1 MRDTRFIFVEGIM
14 GSGKSTTAWFLT
26 EQLQNNGFSAHFLAE
41 GPTIDQLEHP
51 LRVATTLPHPNAVWL
66 DIGVEMYIALSL
78 QKWRDFVHMLI
89 SHTL

>member
-1 MRDTRFIFVEGIM
+1 MRDTRFIFIEGIM

-26 EQLQNNGFSAHFLAE
+26 EQLQSNGFAARFLAE
-41 GPTIDQLEHP
+41 GPTIEQLEHP